1 MSAQHIAVHSDPSEQ
16 LRLFRIEFRWL
27 GERAVV
33 EERLELFQDPHRVV
47 TTTPFSH
54 LCPLVRHTRQHLLA
68 PFVDVDGATQRRPL
82 TSSTLAGP
90 TSPSAGPLWLG
101 RVLHGRR
108 SAPRF
113 AHVDRPRTPPPNRMN
128 CCTHT
133 HPLCTHQALEKK
145 GEDRSLGC
153 LANKVESYPRRAVC
167 VHTAVCQRTPRAAMC
182 VARTGLSH
190 ALRGATQDEGM
201 GAPRVCVVRHFARA
215 Y

>member
-1 MSAQHIAVHSDPSEQ
+1 MRSRITRSTGSPVDRVHSRCF
-16 LRLFRIEFRWL
+16 L
-27 GERAVV
+27 
-33 EERLELFQDPHRVV
+33 
-47 TTTPFSH
+47 
-54 LCPLVRHTRQHLLA
+54 
-68 PFVDVDGATQRRPL
+68 L
-82 TSSTLAGP
+82 TSSRSCCAISREGSSCRCARLAHAHALLSICVRVADEHLP
-90 TSPSAGPLWLG
+90 QHAQPS
-101 RVLHGRR
+101 
-108 SAPRF
+108 
-113 AHVDRPRTPPPNRMN
+113 RTPPPNRMN

-167 VHTAVCQRTPRAAMC
+167 VHTAVCQKTPRAAMC